1 VPVVPTPSG
10 PSAVAKRVLPA
21 DLYYIAGPERRLW
34 RLPASGE
41 RPMALTAPEL
51 EIDAFNVA
59 PSGTIA
65 FASGGALYLVAPGSD
80 TPTKLVD
87 AARAPLWSRNGR
99 LLAYGAPDGVYQYD
113 VVNRQ
118 HSRLTD
124 RGEPMAWSRDATWLL
139 VGLPGGRIALV
150 AVATG
155 TRTVLPFDGVAAA
168 GWLPDRDVIWMA
180 GAGLRLLSLGQAWVQ
195 TTLLPPEVPT
205 SNVFI
210 RPDDMLLAIAD
221 TGAGPAVHIADLA
234 STDLTTRSAGPPI
247 PLRSLD
253 NAAWAPDGRHMALAG
268 LGGVALVDPFTGA
281 EVPMIALPA
290 ARPEW
295 VLGR

>member
-1 VPVVPTPSG
+1 
-10 PSAVAKRVLPA
+10 LPA
-21 DLYYIAGPERRLW
+21 T
-34 RLPASGE
+34 GE
-41 RPMALTAPEL
+41 RPTALTAPEL
-51 EIDAFNVA
+51 DIDAFDVA
-59 PSGTIA
+59 PDGTIA
-65 FASGGALYLVAPGSD
+65 FTSAGALYLVSPGNDAP
-80 TPTKLVD
+80 TQLVER
-87 AARAPLWSRNGR
+87 ARAPLWSRNGR

-113 VVNRQ
+113 IVGRQ
-118 HSRLTD
+118 HRRLTD

-139 VGLPGGRIALV
+139 VGLPGARIALV
-150 AVATG
+150 AVSNG
-155 TRTVLPFDGVAAA
+155 TLTALPLVGVAAA

-180 GAGLRLLSLGQAWVQ
+180 GTGLRLLSLGQAWVQ

-210 RPDDMLLAIAD
+210 RPDEMLLAIAD
-221 TGAGPAVHIADLA
+221 AGAGPAVHIADLA
-234 STDLTTRSAGPPI
+234 SADLDTRPAGPPI
-247 PLRSLD
+247 PLRSPD

-268 LGGVALVDPFTGA
+268 PGGVALIDPFTGA